1 MTADKILAA
10 LSREGVEI
18 ERAGDGLKVRTT
30 RARLTEEQRALVTEN
45 KAALL
50 ARLGARAAPSAP
62 KPEEV
67 PDDGTIYKEFVYP
80 SGKVL
85 RLTKTEFDRVVDVFK
100 MLIDQQT
107 KLILQG
113 VSFRKGPKEQGILE
127 PDRTPPHRA
136 DLVE

>member
-1 MTADKILAA
+1 MTTDEILAA
-10 LSREGVEI
+10 LRREGVEV
-18 ERAGDGLKVRTT
+18 ELAGNGLKVRATK
-30 RARLTEEQRALVTEN
+30 ARLTEEQRKLLTEN

-50 ARLGARAAPSAP
+50 ARLSAQVAPSVPEP
-62 KPEEV
+62 KKV
-67 PDDGTIYKEFVYP
+67 SDDGTIYKEFVYP
-80 SGKVL
+80 NGKVL
-85 RLTKTEFDRVVDVFK
+85 RLTKAEFDRVVDVFK

-113 VSFRKGPKEQGILE
+113 VSFRKGPKEKGISE